1 MRLGMLLRYHGH
13 DLALSEVLEAERLGY
28 DSVWSGE
35 AYGTDAV
42 TPTAWILART
52 TRIRAGTGIMQ
63 MQARTPACTA
73 MTALTLQALSNNRFL
88 LGIGASGPQ
97 VVEGWHGVPFG
108 KPMARTREY
117 IEILRKILKREAA
130 LQHQG
135 ELYQIPYTGPGA
147 TGLGKPLKSILHGDP
162 NMPIYAASITPV
174 GLKVAGEVADGVLPI
189 FMSPEKT
196 KMVTDPLRAGI
207 TQGIAKGR
215 PGRSLADFDVAPYVR
230 IAMGADLQAC
240 RDALKPELALYIGGM
255 GARSKNFYNDV
266 TKQLG
271 YEEAAVKIQDA
282 FLGGRRAEA
291 IAAVPDSFVDE
302 VSLVGSPERIKDRLQ
317 AWKAA
322 GKTHEVGSMLLSGA
336 TVESLRVVAEAVL

>member
-1 MRLGMLLRYHGH
+1 
-13 DLALSEVLEAERLGY
+13 
-28 DSVWSGE
+28 
-35 AYGTDAV
+35 
-42 TPTAWILART
+42 
-52 TRIRAGTGIMQ
+52 
-63 MQARTPACTA
+63 
-73 MTALTLQALSNNRFL
+73 
-88 LGIGASGPQ
+88 
-97 VVEGWHGVPFG
+97 
-108 KPMARTREY
+108 MARTREY

-147 TGLGKPLKSILHGDP
+147 TGLGKPLKSILHGNPD
-162 NMPIYAASITPV
+162 MPIYAASITPI
-174 GLKVAGEVADGVLPI
+174 GLRTAGEVADGVLPI

-196 KMVTDPLRAGI
+196 KMVIEPLRAGL
-207 TQGIAKGR
+207 AKGR
-215 PGRSLADFDVAPYVR
+215 PGRTLADFDVAPYVR

-255 GARSKNFYNDV
+255 GARTKNFYNDF

-291 IAAVPDSFVDE
+291 IAAVPDSLVDE

-322 GKTHEVGSMLLSGA
+322 GKTHEVGSMLLSGVSA
-336 TVESLRVVAEAVL
+336 ESLRVVAEAVL